1 MERENPGIPT
11 GLLPRILLLA
21 FKAWYTVTSV
31 YDYTV
36 MSDHYIV
43 LNVLDVGLAN
53 FFYKGSVS
61 KYFRLC
67 RPLTV
72 QLLSRVWLFVTPWTT
87 ARQVPLSSTFSEFA
101 QTHVL
106 WVGYAIQ
113 PSHPLSPSSLPVFSL
128 SQHQGLFQWIS
139 CSYQVTKILELQLQ
153 HQSMS
158 IQGSFP
164 LQIDWFDLL
173 VVILLLS
180 YVWLFVTPWTAA
192 HQAPMFSAI
201 SWSLLK
207 FMSVESVMLSNY
219 LILCHLLLLLPS
231 VFPTFRVLSSEL
243 AGLPQVAK
251 VFGASAS
258 DLPVNTQGWFC
269 YL

>member
-21 FKAWYTVTSV
+21 FKAWYAVTSV

-128 SQHQGLFQWIS
+128 SQHQGLFQWVS
-139 CSYQVTKILELQLQ
+139 CSYLVAKVLPLQLQ
-153 HQSMS
+153 HQSFQWIFRADFLEDS
-158 IQGSFP
+158 
-164 LQIDWFDLL
+164 L
-173 VVILLLS
+173 V
-180 YVWLFVTPWTAA
+180 
-192 HQAPMFSAI
+192 
-201 SWSLLK
+201 WSPCRPHTVYWWYSHCCC
-207 FMSVESVMLSNY
+207 FFF
-219 LILCHLLLLLPS
+219 LPS
-231 VFPTFRVLSSEL
+231 FSYKTEEM
-243 AGLPQVAK
+243 
-251 VFGASAS
+251 
-258 DLPVNTQGWFC
+258 
-269 YL
+269 